1 MLQLTAVQ
9 KILSDLDET
18 QAEREKQ
25 YKYFHQHP
33 ELSMKE
39 DHTAQTIIDILSKA
53 GIETKRVGKTGVVAE
68 IKNGEGPVVVMRAD
82 IDALPIKENS
92 GKDYTST
99 VSTQDENGKT
109 VGVSHACGHDF
120 HISSLLGALKAFNE
134 HKDAWKGT
142 YIGVFQPGE
151 ETAQGAKDLVKNGI
165 TSMIAKPDVYL
176 GQHVLGAIPAG
187 TVGIRPG
194 AFLTTAASIRVHIFG
209 KGSHGSMPE
218 LSVDPVIVASSIV
231 LKLQTIVSRELAAKD
246 YAIVTVGA
254 LNAGSKSNIIPDD
267 AELLINTR
275 TYSEDT
281 QKFVHNAIERIVRGE
296 CELARCPKEPEF
308 TYYDRYPLTNNDQN
322 ASLRVRKAFD
332 EYFGEDS
339 VDISRASASEDFS
352 IVANA
357 FKTPYAYWGLGGFAD
372 MQNAPGNHNPAF
384 APDLQPTLNR
394 GLEAAVV
401 AACAWL
407 ASEK

>member
-18 QAEREKQ
+18 QAERERQ

-68 IKNGEGPVVVMRAD
+68 IKNGEGPVVAMRAD

-120 HISSLLGALKAFNE
+120 HISSLLGALKAFNK
-134 HKDAWKGT
+134 HKDAWRGT

-151 ETAQGAKDLVKNGI
+151 ETAQGAKDLVENGI

-187 TVGIRPG
+187 TVGIRSG
-194 AFLTTAASIRVHIFG
+194 AFLTTAASIRAHIFG

-218 LSVDPVIVASSIV
+218 LSVDPVVVASSIV

-281 QKFVHNAIERIVRGE
+281 QKFVYNAIERIVRGE
-296 CELARCPKEPEF
+296 CELARCPKKPEF

-322 ASLRVRKAFD
+322 SSLRVRKAFD

-339 VDISRASASEDFS
+339 VNISRASASEDFS

-357 FKTPYAYWGLGGFAD
+357 FNTPYAYWGLGGFED
-372 MQNAPGNHNPAF
+372 MKNAPGNHNPAF

-394 GLEAAVV
+394 GLESAVV

-407 ASEK
+407 ACD

>member
-18 QAEREKQ
+18 QAERERQ

-68 IKNGEGPVVVMRAD
+68 IKNGEGPVVAMRAD
-82 IDALPIKENS
+82 IDALTIKENS
-92 GKDYTST
+92 GKDYAST
-99 VSTQDENGKT
+99 VTTQDENGKT

-120 HISSLLGALKAFNE
+120 HISSLLGALKAFNK
-134 HKDAWKGT
+134 HKDAWRGT

-151 ETAQGAKDLVKNGI
+151 ETAQGAKYLVENGI
-165 TSMIAKPDVYL
+165 TRIIPKPDVYL
-176 GQHVLGAIPAG
+176 GQHVLAVIPAG
-187 TVGIRPG
+187 TVGIKSG

-218 LSVDPVIVASSIV
+218 LSVDPVVVASSIV

-296 CELARCPKEPEF
+296 CELARCPKKPEF
-308 TYYDRYPLTNNDQN
+308 TYYDRYPLTNNDKN

-339 VDISRASASEDFS
+339 VNISRASASEDFS

-357 FKTPYAYWGLGGFAD
+357 FNTPYAYWGLGGFED
-372 MQNAPGNHNPAF
+372 MKNAPGNHNPAF

-394 GLEAAVV
+394 GLESAVV

-407 ASEK
+407 ACD

>member
-9 KILSDLDET
+9 KILSDLDKT
-18 QAEREKQ
+18 QAERERQ

-68 IKNGEGPVVVMRAD
+68 IKNGEGPVVAMRAD

-92 GKDYTST
+92 GKDYNST

-120 HISSLLGALKAFNE
+120 HISSLLGALKAFNK
-134 HKDAWKGT
+134 HKDAWRGT

-151 ETAQGAKDLVKNGI
+151 ETAQGAKSLVENGI
-165 TSMIAKPDVYL
+165 TRIIPKPDVYL

-187 TVGIRPG
+187 TVGIRSG

-254 LNAGSKSNIIPDD
+254 INTGSKSNIIPDD

-281 QKFVHNAIERIVRGE
+281 QKFVHSAIERIVRGE
-296 CELARCPKEPEF
+296 CELARCPKKPEF

-322 ASLRVRKAFD
+322 SSLRVRKAFD

-339 VDISRASASEDFS
+339 VNISRASASEDFS

-357 FKTPYAYWGLGGFAD
+357 FNTPYAYWGLGGFED
-372 MQNAPGNHNPAF
+372 MKNAPGNHNPAF

-394 GLEAAVV
+394 GLESAVV

-407 ASEK
+407 ACD

>member
-9 KILSDLDET
+9 KILSDLDKT
-18 QAEREKQ
+18 QAERERQ

-68 IKNGEGPVVVMRAD
+68 IKNGEGPVVAMRAD

-92 GKDYTST
+92 GKDYNST

-120 HISSLLGALKAFNE
+120 HISSLLGALKAFNK
-134 HKDAWKGT
+134 HKDAWRGT

-151 ETAQGAKDLVKNGI
+151 ETAQGAKYLVENGI

-187 TVGIRPG
+187 TVGIRSG

-218 LSVDPVIVASSIV
+218 LSVDPVVLASSIV

-281 QKFVHNAIERIVRGE
+281 QKFVYNAIERIVRGE
-296 CELARCPKEPEF
+296 CELARCPKKPEF

-322 ASLRVRKAFD
+322 SSLRVRKAFD

-339 VDISRASASEDFS
+339 VNISRASASEDFS

-357 FKTPYAYWGLGGFAD
+357 FNTPYAYWGLGGFED
-372 MQNAPGNHNPAF
+372 MKNAPGNHNPAF

-394 GLEAAVV
+394 GLESAVI

-407 ASEK
+407 ACD

>member
-39 DHTAQTIIDILSKA
+39 NHTAQTIIDILCKA

-68 IKNGEGPVVVMRAD
+68 IKNGEGPVVAMRAD

-134 HKDAWKGT
+134 HKNAWKGT

-151 ETAQGAKDLVKNGI
+151 ETAQGAKDLVENGI

-187 TVGIRPG
+187 TIGIRPG

-218 LSVDPVIVASSIV
+218 LSVDPVVVASSIV

-281 QKFVHNAIERIVRGE
+281 QEFVHNAIERIVRGE

-407 ASEK
+407 TSEK

>member
-68 IKNGEGPVVVMRAD
+68 IKNGEGPVVAMRAD

-134 HKDAWKGT
+134 HKDAWRGM

-151 ETAQGAKDLVKNGI
+151 ETAQGAKDLVENGI

-187 TVGIRPG
+187 TVGIRSG

-218 LSVDPVIVASSIV
+218 LSVDPVVVASSIV

-281 QKFVHNAIERIVRGE
+281 QEFVHNAIERIVRGE

-407 ASEK
+407 TSEK

>member
-18 QAEREKQ
+18 QAERERQ

-68 IKNGEGPVVVMRAD
+68 IKNGEGPVVAMRAD

-92 GKDYTST
+92 GKDYNST

-120 HISSLLGALKAFNE
+120 HISSLLGALKAFNK
-134 HKDAWKGT
+134 HKDAWRGT

-151 ETAQGAKDLVKNGI
+151 ETAQGAKSLVENGI
-165 TSMIAKPDVYL
+165 TRIIPEPDVYL

-187 TVGIRPG
+187 TVGIRSG

-254 LNAGSKSNIIPDD
+254 INAGSKSNIIPDD

-281 QKFVHNAIERIVRGE
+281 QKFVHSAIERIVRGE
-296 CELARCPKEPEF
+296 CELARCPKKPEF

-322 ASLRVRKAFD
+322 SSLRVRKAFD

-339 VDISRASASEDFS
+339 VNISRASASEDFS

-357 FKTPYAYWGLGGFAD
+357 FNTPYAYWGLGGFED
-372 MQNAPGNHNPAF
+372 MKNAPGNHNPAF

-394 GLEAAVV
+394 GLESAVV

-407 ASEK
+407 ACD

>member
-18 QAEREKQ
+18 QAERERQ

-68 IKNGEGPVVVMRAD
+68 IKNGEGPVVAMRAD

-92 GKDYTST
+92 RKDYNST

-120 HISSLLGALKAFNE
+120 HISSLLGALKAFNK
-134 HKDAWKGT
+134 HKDAWRGT

-151 ETAQGAKDLVKNGI
+151 ETAQGAKSLVENGI
-165 TSMIAKPDVYL
+165 TRIIPKPDVYL

-187 TVGIRPG
+187 TVGIKSG
-194 AFLTTAASIRVHIFG
+194 EFLTTASSIRVHIFG

-218 LSVDPVIVASSIV
+218 LSVDPVVLASSIV

-254 LNAGSKSNIIPDD
+254 INAGSKSNIIPDD

-281 QKFVHNAIERIVRGE
+281 QKFVHSAIERIVRGE
-296 CELARCPKEPEF
+296 CELARCPKKPEF
-308 TYYDRYPLTNNDQN
+308 TYYDRYPLTNNDKN
-322 ASLRVRKAFD
+322 SSLRVRKAFD

-339 VDISRASASEDFS
+339 VNISRASASEDFS

-357 FKTPYAYWGLGGFAD
+357 FNTPYAYWGLGGFED
-372 MQNAPGNHNPAF
+372 MKNAPGNHNPAF

-394 GLEAAVV
+394 GLESAVV

-407 ASEK
+407 ACD

>member
-18 QAEREKQ
+18 QREREKQ

-39 DHTAQTIIDILSKA
+39 DHTAQTIIDILSEA

-68 IKNGEGPVVVMRAD
+68 IKNGEGPVVAMRAD

-134 HKDAWKGT
+134 HKNAWKGT

-151 ETAQGAKDLVKNGI
+151 ETAQGAKDLVENGI

-176 GQHVLGAIPAG
+176 GQHVLGTIPAG
-187 TVGIRPG
+187 TVGIRSG

-218 LSVDPVIVASSIV
+218 LSVDPVVVASSIV

-407 ASEK
+407 TSEK

>member
-18 QAEREKQ
+18 QREREKQ

-39 DHTAQTIIDILSKA
+39 DHTAQTIIDILSEA

-68 IKNGEGPVVVMRAD
+68 IKNGEGPVVAMRAD

-134 HKDAWKGT
+134 HKNAWKGT

-151 ETAQGAKDLVKNGI
+151 ETAQGAKDLVENGI

-187 TVGIRPG
+187 TVGIRSG

-218 LSVDPVIVASSIV
+218 LSVDPVVVASSIV

-308 TYYDRYPLTNNDQN
+308 TYYDCYPLTNNDQN

-339 VDISRASASEDFS
+339 VDISRDSASEDFS

-407 ASEK
+407 TSEK

>member
-1 MLQLTAVQ
+1 MLQLTSVQ

-18 QAEREKQ
+18 QAERERQ

-68 IKNGEGPVVVMRAD
+68 IKNGEGPVVAMRAD

-92 GKDYTST
+92 RKDYNST

-120 HISSLLGALKAFNE
+120 HISSLLGALKAFNK
-134 HKDAWKGT
+134 HKDAWRGT

-151 ETAQGAKDLVKNGI
+151 ETAQGAKSLVENGI
-165 TSMIAKPDVYL
+165 TRIIPKPDVYL

-187 TVGIRPG
+187 TVGIKSG
-194 AFLTTAASIRVHIFG
+194 EFLTTAASIRVHIFG

-218 LSVDPVIVASSIV
+218 LSVDPVVLASSIV

-254 LNAGSKSNIIPDD
+254 INAGSKSNIIPDD

-281 QKFVHNAIERIVRGE
+281 QKFVHSAIERIARGE
-296 CELARCPKEPEF
+296 CELARCPKKPEF

-322 ASLRVRKAFD
+322 SSLRVRKAFD

-339 VDISRASASEDFS
+339 VNISRASASEDFS

-357 FKTPYAYWGLGGFAD
+357 FNTPYAYWGLGGFED
-372 MQNAPGNHNPAF
+372 MKNAPGNHNPAF

-394 GLEAAVV
+394 GLESAVV

-407 ASEK
+407 ACD

>member
-18 QAEREKQ
+18 QAERERQ

-68 IKNGEGPVVVMRAD
+68 IKNGEGPVVAMRAD

-120 HISSLLGALKAFNE
+120 HISSLLGALKAFNK
-134 HKDAWKGT
+134 HKDAWRGT

-151 ETAQGAKDLVKNGI
+151 ETAQGAKDLVENGI

-176 GQHVLGAIPAG
+176 GQHVFGAIPAG
-187 TVGIRPG
+187 TVGIRSG

-218 LSVDPVIVASSIV
+218 LSVDPVVVASSIV

-296 CELARCPKEPEF
+296 CELARCPKKPEF
-308 TYYDRYPLTNNDQN
+308 TYYDRYPLTNNDKN

-339 VDISRASASEDFS
+339 VNISRASASEDFS

-357 FKTPYAYWGLGGFAD
+357 FNTPYAYWGLGGFED
-372 MQNAPGNHNPAF
+372 MKNAPGNHNPAF

-394 GLEAAVV
+394 GLESAVV

-407 ASEK
+407 ACD

>member
-68 IKNGEGPVVVMRAD
+68 IKNGEGPVVAMRAD

-92 GKDYTST
+92 GKDYAST

-134 HKDAWKGT
+134 HKDAWRGT
-142 YIGVFQPGE
+142 YIGIFQPGE
-151 ETAQGAKDLVKNGI
+151 EIAQGAKDLVENGI

-187 TVGIRPG
+187 TVGIRSG

-218 LSVDPVIVASSIV
+218 LSVDPVVVASSIV

-281 QKFVHNAIERIVRGE
+281 QEFVHNAIERIVRGE

-407 ASEK
+407 ANEK

>member
-68 IKNGEGPVVVMRAD
+68 IKNGEGPVVAMRAD

-134 HKDAWKGT
+134 HKDAWRGT

-151 ETAQGAKDLVKNGI
+151 ETAQGAKDLVENGI

-187 TVGIRPG
+187 TVGIRSG

-218 LSVDPVIVASSIV
+218 LSVDPVVLASSIV

-281 QKFVHNAIERIVRGE
+281 QEFVHNAIERIVRGE

-407 ASEK
+407 TSEK

>member
-18 QAEREKQ
+18 QAERERQ

-68 IKNGEGPVVVMRAD
+68 IKNGEGPVVAMRAD

-120 HISSLLGALKAFNE
+120 HISSLLGALKAFNK
-134 HKDAWKGT
+134 HKDAWRGT

-151 ETAQGAKDLVKNGI
+151 ETAQGAKYLVENGI

-187 TVGIRPG
+187 TVGIRSG

-218 LSVDPVIVASSIV
+218 LSVDPVVLASSIV

-296 CELARCPKEPEF
+296 CELARCPKKPEF
-308 TYYDRYPLTNNDQN
+308 TYYDRYPLTNNDKN
-322 ASLRVRKAFD
+322 AYLRVRKAFD
-332 EYFGEDS
+332 EYFGENS

-357 FKTPYAYWGLGGFAD
+357 FNTPYAYWGLGGFED
-372 MQNAPGNHNPAF
+372 MKNAPGNHNPAF

-394 GLEAAVV
+394 GLESAVV

-407 ASEK
+407 ACD

>member
-18 QAEREKQ
+18 QAERERQ

-68 IKNGEGPVVVMRAD
+68 IKNGEGPVVAMRAD

-120 HISSLLGALKAFNE
+120 HISSLLGALKAFNK
-134 HKDAWKGT
+134 HKDAWRGT

-151 ETAQGAKDLVKNGI
+151 ETAQGAKDLVENGI

-187 TVGIRPG
+187 TVGIHSG

-218 LSVDPVIVASSIV
+218 LSVDPVVVASSIV

-281 QKFVHNAIERIVRGE
+281 QKFVYNAIERIVRGE
-296 CELARCPKEPEF
+296 CELARCPKKPEF

-322 ASLRVRKAFD
+322 SSLRVRKAFD
-332 EYFGEDS
+332 EYFGENS

-357 FKTPYAYWGLGGFAD
+357 FNTPYAYWGLGGFED
-372 MQNAPGNHNPAF
+372 MKNAPGNHNPAF

-394 GLEAAVV
+394 GLESAVV

-407 ASEK
+407 ACD

>member
-18 QAEREKQ
+18 QAERERQ

-68 IKNGEGPVVVMRAD
+68 IKNGEGPVVAMRAD

-120 HISSLLGALKAFNE
+120 HISSLLGALKAFNK
-134 HKDAWKGT
+134 HKDAWRGT

-151 ETAQGAKDLVKNGI
+151 ETAQGAKYLVENGI

-187 TVGIRPG
+187 TVGIRSG

-218 LSVDPVIVASSIV
+218 LSVDPVVVASSIV

-296 CELARCPKEPEF
+296 CELARCPKKPEF
-308 TYYDRYPLTNNDQN
+308 TYYDRYPLTNNDKN

-339 VDISRASASEDFS
+339 VNISRASASEDFS

-357 FKTPYAYWGLGGFAD
+357 FNTPYAYWGLGGFED
-372 MQNAPGNHNPAF
+372 MKNAPGNHNPAF

-394 GLEAAVV
+394 GLESAVV

-407 ASEK
+407 ACD

>member
-18 QAEREKQ
+18 QAERERQ

-68 IKNGEGPVVVMRAD
+68 IKNGEGPVVAMRAD

-120 HISSLLGALKAFNE
+120 HISSLLGALKAFNK
-134 HKDAWKGT
+134 HKDAWRGT

-151 ETAQGAKDLVKNGI
+151 ETAQGAKDLVENGI

-187 TVGIRPG
+187 TVGIRSG
-194 AFLTTAASIRVHIFG
+194 AFLTTAASIRAHIFG

-218 LSVDPVIVASSIV
+218 LSVDPVVVASSIV

-281 QKFVHNAIERIVRGE
+281 QKFVYNAIERIVRGE
-296 CELARCPKEPEF
+296 CELARCPKKPEF

-322 ASLRVRKAFD
+322 SSLRVRKAFD
-332 EYFGEDS
+332 EYFGENS

-357 FKTPYAYWGLGGFAD
+357 FNTPYAYWGLGGFED
-372 MQNAPGNHNPAF
+372 MKNAPGNHNPAF

-394 GLEAAVV
+394 GLESAVV

-407 ASEK
+407 ACD

>member
-1 MLQLTAVQ
+1 
-9 KILSDLDET
+9 
-18 QAEREKQ
+18 
-25 YKYFHQHP
+25 
-33 ELSMKE
+33 MKE

-68 IKNGEGPVVVMRAD
+68 IKNGEGPVVAMRAD

-92 GKDYTST
+92 GKDYAST

-134 HKDAWKGT
+134 HKDAWRGT

-151 ETAQGAKDLVKNGI
+151 ETAQGAKDLVENGI

-187 TVGIRPG
+187 TVGIRSG

-218 LSVDPVIVASSIV
+218 LSVDPVVVASSIV

-281 QKFVHNAIERIVRGE
+281 QEFVHNAIERIVRGE

-407 ASEK
+407 TSEK

>member
-18 QAEREKQ
+18 QREREKQ

-68 IKNGEGPVVVMRAD
+68 IKNGEGPVVAMRAD

-134 HKDAWKGT
+134 HKDAWRGT

-151 ETAQGAKDLVKNGI
+151 ETAQGAKDLVENGI

-218 LSVDPVIVASSIV
+218 LSVDPVVVASSIV

-281 QKFVHNAIERIVRGE
+281 QEFVHNAIERIVRGE

-308 TYYDRYPLTNNDQN
+308 TYYDCYPLTNNDQN

-332 EYFGEDS
+332 EYFGENS

>member
-53 GIETKRVGKTGVVAE
+53 GIETRRVGKTGVVAE
-68 IKNGEGPVVVMRAD
+68 IKNGEGPVVAMRAD

-120 HISSLLGALKAFNE
+120 HISSLLGALKAFNK
-134 HKDAWKGT
+134 HKDAWRGT

-151 ETAQGAKDLVKNGI
+151 ETAQGAKSLVENGI
-165 TSMIAKPDVYL
+165 TRIIPKPDVYL

-187 TVGIRPG
+187 TVGIRSG

-254 LNAGSKSNIIPDD
+254 INAGSKSNIIPDD

-281 QKFVHNAIERIVRGE
+281 QKFVHSAIERIVRGE
-296 CELARCPKEPEF
+296 CELARCPKKPEF

-322 ASLRVRKAFD
+322 SSLRVRKAFD

-339 VDISRASASEDFS
+339 VNISRASASEDFS

-357 FKTPYAYWGLGGFAD
+357 FNTPYAYWGLGGFED
-372 MQNAPGNHNPAF
+372 MKNAPGNHNPAF

-394 GLEAAVV
+394 GLESAVV

-407 ASEK
+407 ACD

>member
-18 QAEREKQ
+18 QAERERQ

-68 IKNGEGPVVVMRAD
+68 IKNGEGPVVAMRAD

-92 GKDYTST
+92 GKDYNST

-120 HISSLLGALKAFNE
+120 HISSLLGALKAFNK
-134 HKDAWKGT
+134 HKDAWRGT

-151 ETAQGAKDLVKNGI
+151 ETAQGAKSLVENGI
-165 TSMIAKPDVYL
+165 TRIIPKPDVYL

-187 TVGIRPG
+187 TVGIRSG

-254 LNAGSKSNIIPDD
+254 INAGSKSNIIPDD

-275 TYSEDT
+275 THSEDT
-281 QKFVHNAIERIVRGE
+281 QKFVHSAIERIVRGE
-296 CELARCPKEPEF
+296 CELARCPKKPEF

-322 ASLRVRKAFD
+322 SSLRVRKAFD

-339 VDISRASASEDFS
+339 VNISRASASEDFS

-357 FKTPYAYWGLGGFAD
+357 FNTPYTYWGLGGFED
-372 MQNAPGNHNPAF
+372 MKNAPGNHNPAF

-394 GLEAAVV
+394 GLESAVV

-407 ASEK
+407 ACD

>member
-218 LSVDPVIVASSIV
+218 LSVDPVVVASSIV

-281 QKFVHNAIERIVRGE
+281 QEFVHNAIERIVRGE

-322 ASLRVRKAFD
+322 ASLRVRKTFD

-407 ASEK
+407 TSEK

>member
-68 IKNGEGPVVVMRAD
+68 IKNGEGPVVAMRAD

-134 HKDAWKGT
+134 HKDAWRGT

-165 TSMIAKPDVYL
+165 MSMIAKPDVYL
-176 GQHVLGAIPAG
+176 GQHVLGTIPAG
-187 TVGIRPG
+187 TVGIRSG

-218 LSVDPVIVASSIV
+218 LSVDPVVVASSIV

-308 TYYDRYPLTNNDQN
+308 TYYDCYPLTNNDQN

-407 ASEK
+407 TSEK

>member
-1 MLQLTAVQ
+1 MLQLTSVQ

-18 QAEREKQ
+18 QAERERQ

-68 IKNGEGPVVVMRAD
+68 IKNGEGPVVAMRAD

-92 GKDYTST
+92 RKDYNST

-120 HISSLLGALKAFNE
+120 HISSLLGALKAFNK
-134 HKDAWKGT
+134 HKDAWRGT

-151 ETAQGAKDLVKNGI
+151 ETAQGAKSLVENGI
-165 TSMIAKPDVYL
+165 TRIIPKPDVYL

-187 TVGIRPG
+187 TVGIRSG

-231 LKLQTIVSRELAAKD
+231 LKLQTIVSRELATKD

-254 LNAGSKSNIIPDD
+254 INAGSKSNIIPDD

-281 QKFVHNAIERIVRGE
+281 QKFVHSAIERIVRGE
-296 CELARCPKEPEF
+296 CELARCPKKPEF

-322 ASLRVRKAFD
+322 SSLRVRKAFD

-339 VDISRASASEDFS
+339 VNISRASASEDFS

-357 FKTPYAYWGLGGFAD
+357 FNTPYAYWGLGGFED
-372 MQNAPGNHNPAF
+372 MKNAPGNHNPAF

-394 GLEAAVV
+394 GLESAVV

-407 ASEK
+407 ACD

>member
-68 IKNGEGPVVVMRAD
+68 IKNGEGPVVAMRAD

-92 GKDYTST
+92 GKDYAST

-134 HKDAWKGT
+134 HKDAWRGT

-151 ETAQGAKDLVKNGI
+151 ETAQGAKDLVENGI

-187 TVGIRPG
+187 TVGIRSG

-218 LSVDPVIVASSIV
+218 LSVDPVVVASSIV

-281 QKFVHNAIERIVRGE
+281 QEFVHNAIERIVRGE

-394 GLEAAVV
+394 GLAAVVV

>member
-18 QAEREKQ
+18 QREREKQ

-39 DHTAQTIIDILSKA
+39 DHTAQTIIDILSEA

-68 IKNGEGPVVVMRAD
+68 IKNGEGPVVAMRAD

-134 HKDAWKGT
+134 HKDAWRGT

-151 ETAQGAKDLVKNGI
+151 ETAQGAKDLVENGI

-187 TVGIRPG
+187 TVGIRSG

-218 LSVDPVIVASSIV
+218 LSVDPVVVASSIV

-275 TYSEDT
+275 TYSEDI

-308 TYYDRYPLTNNDQN
+308 TYYDCYPLTNNDQN

-407 ASEK
+407 TSEK

>member
-68 IKNGEGPVVVMRAD
+68 IKNGEGPVVAMRAD

-92 GKDYTST
+92 GKNYTST

-134 HKDAWKGT
+134 HKDAWRGT

-151 ETAQGAKDLVKNGI
+151 ETAQGAKDLVENGI

-218 LSVDPVIVASSIV
+218 LSVDPVVVASSIV

-281 QKFVHNAIERIVRGE
+281 QEFVHNAIERIVRGE

-308 TYYDRYPLTNNDQN
+308 TYSDHYPLTNNDQN

>member
-187 TVGIRPG
+187 TVGIRSG

-218 LSVDPVIVASSIV
+218 LSVDPVVVASSIV

>member
-18 QAEREKQ
+18 QAERERQ

-68 IKNGEGPVVVMRAD
+68 IKNGEGPVVAMRAD

-92 GKDYTST
+92 RKDYNST

-120 HISSLLGALKAFNE
+120 HISSLLGALKAFNK
-134 HKDAWKGT
+134 HKDAWRGT

-151 ETAQGAKDLVKNGI
+151 ETAQGAKSLVENGI
-165 TSMIAKPDVYL
+165 TRIIPKPDVYL

-187 TVGIRPG
+187 TVGIQSG

-254 LNAGSKSNIIPDD
+254 INAGSKSNIIPDD

-281 QKFVHNAIERIVRGE
+281 QKFVHSAIERIVRGE
-296 CELARCPKEPEF
+296 CELARCPKKPEF

-322 ASLRVRKAFD
+322 SSLRVRKAFD

-339 VDISRASASEDFS
+339 VNISRASASEDFS

-357 FKTPYAYWGLGGFAD
+357 FNTPYAYWGLGGFED
-372 MQNAPGNHNPAF
+372 MKNAPGNHNPAF

-394 GLEAAVV
+394 GLESAVV
-401 AACAWL
+401 AACSWL
-407 ASEK
+407 ACD

>member
-68 IKNGEGPVVVMRAD
+68 IKNGEGPVVAMRAD

-134 HKDAWKGT
+134 HKDAWRGT

-151 ETAQGAKDLVKNGI
+151 ETAQGAKDLVENGI

-218 LSVDPVIVASSIV
+218 LSVDPVVVASSIV

-281 QKFVHNAIERIVRGE
+281 QEFVHNAIERIVRGE

-322 ASLRVRKAFD
+322 ASLRVRKTFD

-384 APDLQPTLNR
+384 APDLHPTLNR

-407 ASEK
+407 TSEK

>member
-18 QAEREKQ
+18 QAERERQ

-53 GIETKRVGKTGVVAE
+53 GIETKRVGKTGIVAE
-68 IKNGEGPVVVMRAD
+68 IKNGEGPVVAMRAD

-120 HISSLLGALKAFNE
+120 HISSLLGALKAFNK
-134 HKDAWKGT
+134 HKDAWRGT

-151 ETAQGAKDLVKNGI
+151 ETAQGAKDLVENGI

-187 TVGIRPG
+187 TVGIHSG

-218 LSVDPVIVASSIV
+218 LSVDPVVVASSIV

-281 QKFVHNAIERIVRGE
+281 QKFVYNAIERIVRGE
-296 CELARCPKEPEF
+296 CELARCPKKPEF

-322 ASLRVRKAFD
+322 SSLRVRKAFD
-332 EYFGEDS
+332 EYFGENS

-357 FKTPYAYWGLGGFAD
+357 FNTPYAYWGLGGFED
-372 MQNAPGNHNPAF
+372 MKNAPGNHNPAF

-394 GLEAAVV
+394 GLESAVV

-407 ASEK
+407 ACD

>member
-18 QAEREKQ
+18 QREREKQ

-39 DHTAQTIIDILSKA
+39 DHTAQTIIDILSEA

-68 IKNGEGPVVVMRAD
+68 IKNSEGPVVAMRAD

-134 HKDAWKGT
+134 HKDAWRGT

-151 ETAQGAKDLVKNGI
+151 ETAQGAKDLVENGI
-165 TSMIAKPDVYL
+165 MSMIAKPDVYL
-176 GQHVLGAIPAG
+176 GQHVLGTIPAG
-187 TVGIRPG
+187 TVGIRSG

-218 LSVDPVIVASSIV
+218 LSVDPVVVASSIV

-407 ASEK
+407 TSEK

>member
-218 LSVDPVIVASSIV
+218 LSVDPVVVASSIV

>member
-18 QAEREKQ
+18 QREREKQ

-68 IKNGEGPVVVMRAD
+68 IKNGEGPVVAMRAD

-134 HKDAWKGT
+134 HKDAWRGT

-151 ETAQGAKDLVKNGI
+151 ETAQGAKDLVENGI

-218 LSVDPVIVASSIV
+218 LSVDPVVVASSIV

-281 QKFVHNAIERIVRGE
+281 QEFVHNAIERIVRGE

-322 ASLRVRKAFD
+322 ASLRVRKTFD

-407 ASEK
+407 TSEK

>member
-18 QAEREKQ
+18 QSEREIQ

-53 GIETKRVGKTGVVAE
+53 GIETKRVGKTGIVAE
-68 IKNGEGPVVVMRAD
+68 IKNGEGPVVAMRAD

-120 HISSLLGALKAFNE
+120 HISSLLGALKAFNK
-134 HKDAWKGT
+134 HKDAWRGT

-151 ETAQGAKDLVKNGI
+151 ETAQGAKYLVENGI

-187 TVGIRPG
+187 TVGIRSG

-218 LSVDPVIVASSIV
+218 LSVDPVVLASSIV

-296 CELARCPKEPEF
+296 CELARCPKKPEF
-308 TYYDRYPLTNNDQN
+308 TYYDRYPLTNNDKN

-339 VDISRASASEDFS
+339 VNISRASASEDFS

-357 FKTPYAYWGLGGFAD
+357 FNTPYAYWGLGGFED
-372 MQNAPGNHNPAF
+372 MKNAPGNHNPAF

-394 GLEAAVV
+394 GLESAVV

-407 ASEK
+407 ACD

>member
-18 QAEREKQ
+18 QAERERQ

-68 IKNGEGPVVVMRAD
+68 IKNGEGPVVAMRAD

-120 HISSLLGALKAFNE
+120 HISSLLGALKAFNK
-134 HKDAWKGT
+134 HKDAWRGT

-151 ETAQGAKDLVKNGI
+151 ETAQGAKYLVENGI

-187 TVGIRPG
+187 TVGIRSG

-218 LSVDPVIVASSIV
+218 LSVDPVVVASSIV

-281 QKFVHNAIERIVRGE
+281 QKFVYNAIERIVRGE
-296 CELARCPKEPEF
+296 CELARCPKKPEF

-322 ASLRVRKAFD
+322 SSLRVRKAFD
-332 EYFGEDS
+332 EYFGENS

-357 FKTPYAYWGLGGFAD
+357 FNTPYAYWGLGGFED
-372 MQNAPGNHNPAF
+372 MKNAPGNHNPAF

-394 GLEAAVV
+394 GLESAVV

-407 ASEK
+407 ACD

>member
-68 IKNGEGPVVVMRAD
+68 IKNGEGPVVAMRAD

-99 VSTQDENGKT
+99 VSTQDENGKA

-134 HKDAWKGT
+134 HKDAWRGT

-151 ETAQGAKDLVKNGI
+151 ETAQGAKDLVENGI

-187 TVGIRPG
+187 TVGIRSG
-194 AFLTTAASIRVHIFG
+194 AFLTTAASIRVHIF
-209 KGSHGSMPE
+209 
-218 LSVDPVIVASSIV
+218 
-231 LKLQTIVSRELAAKD
+231 
-246 YAIVTVGA
+246 
-254 LNAGSKSNIIPDD
+254 
-267 AELLINTR
+267 
-275 TYSEDT
+275 
-281 QKFVHNAIERIVRGE
+281 
-296 CELARCPKEPEF
+296 
-308 TYYDRYPLTNNDQN
+308 
-322 ASLRVRKAFD
+322 
-332 EYFGEDS
+332 
-339 VDISRASASEDFS
+339 
-352 IVANA
+352 
-357 FKTPYAYWGLGGFAD
+357 W
-372 MQNAPGNHNPAF
+372 
-384 APDLQPTLNR
+384 
-394 GLEAAVV
+394 
-401 AACAWL
+401 
-407 ASEK
+407 

>member
-18 QAEREKQ
+18 QAERERQ

-68 IKNGEGPVVVMRAD
+68 IKNGEGPVVAMRAD

-120 HISSLLGALKAFNE
+120 HISSLLGALKAFNK
-134 HKDAWKGT
+134 HKDAWRGT

-151 ETAQGAKDLVKNGI
+151 ETAQGAKDLVENGI

-187 TVGIRPG
+187 TVGIRSG

-218 LSVDPVIVASSIV
+218 LSVDPVVVASSIV

-281 QKFVHNAIERIVRGE
+281 QKFVYNAIERIVRGE
-296 CELARCPKEPEF
+296 CELARCPKKPEF

-322 ASLRVRKAFD
+322 SSLRVRKAFD
-332 EYFGEDS
+332 EYFGENS

-357 FKTPYAYWGLGGFAD
+357 FNTPYAYWGLGGFED
-372 MQNAPGNHNPAF
+372 MKNAPGNHNPAF

-394 GLEAAVV
+394 GLESAVI

-407 ASEK
+407 ACD